1 VDGFFNGTTMGSA
14 NSILLQNGRIGGG
27 GYSGQTI
34 ATATP
39 NSGGVDLFGG
49 TGRFGGRFF
58 GPNAEETGGSFTLQ
72 TPDINLIGSFGA
84 KR

>member
-1 VDGFFNGTTMGSA
+1 MGTA
-14 NSILLQNGRIGGG
+14 NSILLQNGRISGD
-27 GYSGQTI
+27 GYIGQTI

-39 NSGGVDLFGG
+39 TSGGIDLFGA

-58 GPNAEETGGSFTLQ
+58 GPNAAETGGSFTLQ